1 MAASAA
7 RLTELVRPE
16 VAAVGYDLEALT
28 VTAAGKRSVV
38 RVIVDKDGG
47 VTLDD
52 VADVSRTISDV
63 LDRVDLSDPSLLG
76 ATYVLEV
83 SSPGVDRPL
92 TEPRHWRRNV
102 RRLVTAVLREGP
114 PVTGRLVAADDD
126 GVTLEV
132 EGSTRVLPHAGLVR
146 GEVQVEFSRK
156 DEPPLEDELDED
168 EDEDEEDAR

>member
-1 MAASAA
+1 
-7 RLTELVRPE
+7 
-16 VAAVGYDLEALT
+16 
-28 VTAAGKRSVV
+28 
-38 RVIVDKDGG
+38 
-47 VTLDD
+47 
-52 VADVSRTISDV
+52 
-63 LDRVDLSDPSLLG
+63 
-76 ATYVLEV
+76 
-83 SSPGVDRPL
+83 
-92 TEPRHWRRNV
+92 
-102 RRLVTAVLREGP
+102 LVTAVLREGP